1 MKQIAVKQSNY
12 TELFNKNNTEPTL
25 VKNATDNYFLV
36 LPLQQMNWQQ
46 IFYHL
51 YQLPPEIIEQKQEKK
66 IDISAIDRLCGSMKG
81 YLSSSD
87 EFAKNKQIE
96 KELEERKWKK

>member
-1 MKQIAVKQSNY
+1 MKQIVLKQNNY

-25 VKNATDNYFLV
+25 VKNPNNDYFLV
-36 LPLQQMNWQQ
+36 LPLKQMNWQR

-51 YQLPPEIIEQKQEKK
+51 YQLPSEIIEQKQEKK
-66 IDISAIDRLCGSMKG
+66 TDLSAIDRLCGSMKG
-81 YLSSSD
+81 SLSSSY